1 MRSPARRLAA
11 RFLLPVVLVLLP
23 LVVALAQ
30 TPVPVPAVPESVRP
44 PAKAVTGDPE
54 PDMVTVVPQPAVTD
68 LWRQIRR
75 GVEGKVS
82 IPDPLA
88 GVLIQSEGELWRTLR
103 NGPYRIYSALF
114 LLAVVIALAVFFV
127 LRGRIRLREGR
138 SGVRIRR
145 FGFFERFSHWVTAT
159 SFILLGLT
167 GLNMLYG
174 REVLMPLLGRSGFAT
189 LTLYGKITHN
199 YVAFAFMA
207 GLTLLFLQWVW
218 FNLPNRHDIVW
229 LLKGGGLFGGHAPS
243 KKFNAGQKLMFWIVI
258 LGGLSL
264 SLSGL
269 QLLFPYQLHF
279 FQGTFRFL
287 ESWLALGLP
296 TELTA
301 LQEQQLAA
309 VWHGL
314 SGIVMIGVILG
325 HIYIGT
331 LGMEGAVEAMWQGE
345 VDLNWAR
352 EHHDLW
358 VEELTRKGVVPQA
371 AE

>member
-1 MRSPARRLAA
+1 MRLRSRRLAGW
-11 RFLLPVVLVLLP
+11 FVLLALFFVLP
-23 LVVALAQ
+23 LVVVLAQ
-30 TPVPVPAVPESVRP
+30 TPAPAVPESVRP
-44 PAKAVTGDPE
+44 PATAVTGDPE
-54 PDMVTVVPQPAVTD
+54 PDMVTVIPQPGLSD
-68 LWRQIRR
+68 IWRQVRR
-75 GVEGKVS
+75 GVEGRVS

-88 GVLIQSEGELWRTLR
+88 GRLIQSEGELWRTFR
-103 NGPYRIYSALF
+103 EGPYRVYSALF
-114 LLAVVIALAVFFV
+114 LLAVLIALAVFFI
-127 LRGRIRLREGR
+127 LRGRIRIENGR
-138 SGVRIRR
+138 SGIRVRR
-145 FGFFERFSHWVTAT
+145 FGFFERFSHWLTAT
-159 SFILLGLT
+159 SFVLLALT

-174 REVLMPLLGRSGFAT
+174 RELLMPLIGNTAFAV
-189 LTLYGKITHN
+189 LTLFGKIGHN
-199 YVAFAFMA
+199 YIAFGFML

-218 FNLPNRHDIVW
+218 FNFPNRHDIVW

-258 LGGLSL
+258 LGGVSL

-269 QLLFPYQLHF
+269 QLLFPYQFHV
-279 FQGTFRFL
+279 FQPVFRVL
-287 ESWLALGLP
+287 ESWFALGLP
-296 TELTA
+296 TELSV

-309 VWHGL
+309 IWHGV

-331 LGMEGAVEAMWQGE
+331 LGMEGAVEAMWEGE

-358 VEELTRKGVVPQA
+358 VEELTRKGLVQQP

>member
-1 MRSPARRLAA
+1 MRSPARRFTG
-11 RFLLPVVLVLLP
+11 RFLLLTLFLFLP
-23 LVVALAQ
+23 LVVTLAQ
-30 TPVPVPAVPESVRP
+30 TPVPVVPESVRP
-44 PAKAVTGDPE
+44 PAKAVTGDPG

-88 GVLIQSEGELWRTLR
+88 GVLIQSEGELWRSLR
-103 NGPYRIYSALF
+103 NGPYRTYSALF
-114 LLAVVIALAVFFV
+114 LLTVVIALAVFFV
-127 LRGRIRLREGR
+127 ARGRIRIEGGR
-138 SGVRIRR
+138 SGVRVRR
-145 FGFFERFSHWVTAT
+145 FGFFERFSHWLTAT
-159 SFILLGLT
+159 SFVILALT

-174 REVLMPLLGRSGFAT
+174 RELLLPLVGDSLFAS
-189 LTLYGKITHN
+189 LTFYGKITHN
-199 YVAFAFMA
+199 YVAFGFMA

-218 FNLPNRHDIVW
+218 FNFPNRHDIVW

-243 KKFNAGQKLMFWIVI
+243 KKFNAGQKLMFWIVV

-269 QLLFPYQLHF
+269 QLLFPYQFHV
-279 FQGTFRFL
+279 FQGVFRFL

-296 TELTA
+296 TELTV

-309 VWHGL
+309 IWHGL
-314 SGIVMIGVILG
+314 SGVVMIGVILG

-331 LGMEGAVEAMWQGE
+331 LGMEGAVEAMWEGE

-358 VEELTRKGVVPQA
+358 VEELTRKGIVRQP